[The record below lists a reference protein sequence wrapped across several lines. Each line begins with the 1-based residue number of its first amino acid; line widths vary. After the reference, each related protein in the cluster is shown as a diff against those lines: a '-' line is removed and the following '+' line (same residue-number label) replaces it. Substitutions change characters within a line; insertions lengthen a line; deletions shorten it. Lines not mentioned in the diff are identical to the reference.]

1 MKCINKYRKQLMAV
15 LLCTAMVFSTTGCGE
30 KVNVPDS
37 YKLNSNVFGLMH
49 SEAAEISGNH
59 LMSTEICV
67 ANENTEN
74 SEVDMSLAEG
84 VGLFDI
90 TNYETI
96 YAKNVHEKLYPAST
110 TKILT
115 AYTVL
120 KHGNL
125 EDVVTVTKENV
136 AIDSDSSHC
145 GLRAGDQISIKDLLY
160 GLMLKSA
167 NEAANV
173 LADYI
178 SGSTENFAKLMNEE
192 ALLLG
197 ATNSHFVNAH
207 GLHDE
212 EHYTTVYDLYL
223 IFQAALKNE
232 TFREICG
239 STSYTASYQDSAG
252 KAVFVEWDNTM
263 QYFTR
268 NKIPPEGVTV
278 LAGKTGTTTKALSC
292 LALLSENQAGEEFIS
307 IILKSQDRGVL
318 YDEMNDLL
326 EEINK

>member
-1 MKCINKYRKQLMAV
+1 MKNKKQISIILLTLTLISCLYISKPSIEIESVAATIQPAAAPQSQSFPANIEPAAAQNTTAPAPDFTINSEGAILIDSK
-15 LLCTAMVFSTTGCGE
+15 TGKILYG
-30 KVNVPDS
+30 K
-37 YKLNSNVFGLMH
+37 
-49 SEAAEISGNH
+49 
-59 LMSTEICV
+59 
-67 ANENTEN
+67 NEN
-74 SEVDMSLAEG
+74 
-84 VGLFDI
+84 
-90 TNYETI
+90 
-96 YAKNVHEKLYPAST
+96 EKLYPAST

-115 AYTVL
+115 AIIAIENCKLTDKITASYEAVMSLPSGYSNAAIQPNETL
-120 KHGNL
+120 
-125 EDVVTVTKENV
+125 TCKE
-136 AIDSDSSHC
+136 
-145 GLRAGDQISIKDLLY
+145 LLDMF
-160 GLMLKSA
+160 LIHSA
-167 NEAANV
+167 NEVGTIFAEH
-173 LADYI
+173 I
-178 SGSTENFAKLMNEE
+178 SGSVENFAKLMNEE

-239 STSYTASYQDSAG
+239 STSYTASYHDSAG
-252 KAVFVEWDNTM
+252 KAVSVEWDNTM